1 MYITRAKLHLN
12 HLRRVPAI
20 ISSEAELHLRVKIQ
34 EQCVRARRR
43 YELTGTPPETA
54 YVYSLMRDGG
64 HSHFYIGSTF
74 APRERFSNHR
84 AAKTKTRRVYT
95 HVQQD
100 GGFVGGDRSIRGR
113 SILPNA
119 EKYGMLELCEV
130 PVHGTRHHNP
140 DLIALEREFTRALS
154 ATKPGIKLLNR
165 NACGLSRFE
174 YQERNRHFARER
186 GRRLGAQKVLCECG
200 RWTTKY
206 SEARHRA
213 TAIHHRGL
221 AQLED
226 KDGA

>member
-1 MYITRAKLHLN
+1 MYSAHAKLHLN
-12 HLRRVPAI
+12 HLHRVPAFL
-20 ISSEAELHLRVKIQ
+20 SPEAELHLRVKIQ

-54 YVYSLMRDGG
+54 YVYTLMRDGG
-64 HSHFYIGSTF
+64 HFYIGSTF
-74 APRERFSNHR
+74 SPRERFSNHR

-95 HVQQD
+95 HVQED

-113 SILPNA
+113 SILPCA
-119 EKYGMLELCEV
+119 TKYGMLELCEV

-140 DLIALEREFTRALS
+140 DLIALEREFTRAL
-154 ATKPGIKLLNR
+154 TVKPGIKLLNR

-174 YQERNRHFARER
+174 YEERNRIFARER

-213 TAIHHRGL
+213 TALHHRTL
-221 AQLED
+221 AKLQAENN
-226 KDGA
+226 AS